1 MIIGLTGSIASGKST
16 VAKLLK
22 DRGYPIVDADE
33 IARLVV
39 KPGSP
44 VIQEIERVFGTE
56 VICNDGSLDRA
67 AMGQLVFGNEQK
79 REQLNRIIHPAIRKE
94 LIAQKEA
101 HLAAGAKTVI
111 LDIPLLFEN
120 KLHDYVEKILVVS
133 VTPEVQKERLM
144 MRNQLSESEADA
156 RIASQLP
163 MEIKEQGAD
172 AVLDNNG
179 DPAETERQLED
190 VLQKWHV

>member
-16 VAKLLK
+16 VANFLK
-22 DRGYPIVDADE
+22 KRGYPVVDADE

-39 KPGSP
+39 EPGSP
-44 VIQEIERVFGTE
+44 VLKEIESVFGAD
-56 VICNDGSLDRA
+56 VIKEDGSMDRA
-67 AMGQLVFGNEQK
+67 KMGKLIFDDNKK
-79 REQLNRIIHPAIRKE
+79 RKQLNTIIHPAIRKE

-101 HLAAGAKTVI
+101 QIAAGAETVI

-120 KLHDYVEKILVVS
+120 NLHEYVEKILVVS
-133 VTPEVQKERLM
+133 VTPEVQKERLIS
-144 MRNQLSESEADA
+144 RNQFSEQEAEA

-172 AVLDNNG
+172 AVIDNNG
-179 DPAETERQLED
+179 DLADTEHQVVD
-190 VLQKWHV
+190 ILQKWQV

>member
-16 VAKLLK
+16 VANFLK
-22 DRGYPIVDADE
+22 KQGYPVVDADE

-39 KPGSP
+39 EPGSP
-44 VIQEIERVFGTE
+44 VLKTIESVFGAD
-56 VICNDGSLDRA
+56 VIKEDGSMDRA
-67 AMGQLVFGNEQK
+67 KMGKLIFDDNKK
-79 REQLNRIIHPAIRKE
+79 REQLNTIIHPAIRKE

-101 HLAAGAKTVI
+101 QLAAGAETVI

-120 KLHDYVEKILVVS
+120 NLHDYVEKILVVA

-144 MRNQLSESEADA
+144 SRNQFSEQEAES

-163 MEIKEQGAD
+163 MEIKKQGAD
-172 AVLDNNG
+172 AVIDNNG
-179 DPAETERQLED
+179 ELAETEQQVVDILK
-190 VLQKWHV
+190 KWQV

>member
-16 VAKLLK
+16 VANLLK

-39 KPGSP
+39 EPGSP
-44 VIQEIERVFGTE
+44 VLKEIETVFGHE
-56 VICNDGSLDRA
+56 VIREDGSMNRA
-67 AMGQLVFGNEQK
+67 VVGQLIFGDDKK
-79 REQLNRIIHPAIRKE
+79 REQLNNIIHPAIRTE

-101 HLAAGAKTVI
+101 YLAAGEKTVI

-144 MRNQLSESEADA
+144 SRNQFSEQEADS

-163 MEIKEQGAD
+163 IEIKEQGAD
-172 AVLDNNG
+172 AVIDNNG
-179 DPAETERQLED
+179 TLVETERQVED
-190 VLQKWHV
+190 VLRKWQV

>member
-16 VAKLLK
+16 VANLLK
-22 DRGYPIVDADE
+22 DRGYPIVDADQ

-39 KPGSP
+39 EPGSP
-44 VIQEIERVFGTE
+44 VLKEIEIVFGHE
-56 VICNDGSLDRA
+56 VIREDGSMNRA
-67 AMGQLVFGNEQK
+67 VMGQLIFGDDKK
-79 REQLNRIIHPAIRKE
+79 REQLNNIIHPAIRKE

-101 HLAAGAKTVI
+101 HLAAGEKTVI

-144 MRNQLSESEADA
+144 SRNQFSEQEADS

-163 MEIKEQGAD
+163 IEIKEQGAD
-172 AVLDNNG
+172 AVIDNNG
-179 DPAETERQLED
+179 TLAETERQVED
-190 VLQKWHV
+190 VLRKWQV

>member
-16 VAKLLK
+16 VSNLLK
-22 DRGYPIVDADE
+22 KRGYPVVDADE
-33 IARLVV
+33 IARQVV
-39 KPGSP
+39 EPGSP
-44 VIQEIERVFGTE
+44 VLKEIENVFGTH
-56 VICNDGSLDRA
+56 VITEDGSMDRA
-67 AMGQLVFGNEQK
+67 AMGKLIFGDENK
-79 REQLNRIIHPAIRKE
+79 RVQLNNIIHPAIRKE

-101 HLAAGAKTVI
+101 HLASGADTVI

-120 KLHDYVEKILVVS
+120 NLHDYVEKILVVS

-144 MRNQLSESEADA
+144 RRNHFSVQEAES

-172 AVLDNNG
+172 AVIDNNG
-179 DPAETERQLED
+179 ELKETERQVENL
-190 VLQKWHV
+190 LQKWQV

>member
-16 VAKLLK
+16 VANLLK
-22 DRGYPIVDADE
+22 DRGYPVVDADE

-39 KPGSP
+39 EPGSP
-44 VIQEIERVFGTE
+44 VLKEIETVFGRE
-56 VICNDGSLDRA
+56 VIREDGSMDRA
-67 AMGQLVFGNEQK
+67 VMGQLIFGDDKK
-79 REQLNRIIHPAIRKE
+79 REQLNNMIHPAIRKE

-144 MRNQLSESEADA
+144 SRNQLSEQEADS

-163 MEIKEQGAD
+163 MEFKEQGAD
-172 AVLDNNG
+172 AVIDNNG
-179 DPAETERQLED
+179 KLVETERQVED
-190 VLQKWHV
+190 VLLNWQV

>member
-101 HLAAGAKTVI
+101 HLAAGSKTVI